1 MFRPKDSVFSYFC
14 MHILFE
20 NYLSQVIMFDWSSPF
35 SILFHVVYLTIVL
48 GTVVVVILD
57 NRHPVKTLAWL
68 MVLIFLPVLGLLL
81 YFIFGQ
87 SARKE
92 RLISK
97 RSFIHIARK
106 PLRGY
111 WRKPPFDLPDE
122 CKSLASLF
130 RRMSRSMPFGGNQV
144 EIFTHGGCKFDS
156 LLEAISQA
164 RHHIHLEYFIFE
176 DDQVGNRVAEALIR
190 KALDGVKVRVMYDDV
205 GCWRVKP
212 SFFRRMHQAGIEV
225 HPFLK
230 VRFPVLSNRVN
241 YRNHRKIAIIDGTI
255 GFIGGMNI
263 ADRYLHGL
271 SWGTF
276 RDTSIRIQGMAVQ
289 GLQSVFLMDW
299 CFVTGEQITDTSYFP
314 LQEEKGHSHVQIVSS
329 KPVGRWR
336 EVMQGYLHAIANARR
351 YIYIQTPYFM
361 PTEQILTALQT
372 AALSG
377 VDVRIMLPWKGD
389 IRVVQMCSRSYLR
402 EVMEAG
408 VKVLFYQPGFLHAK
422 TMVIDD
428 LISTVGSTNI
438 DFRSFEYN
446 FEVNAF
452 MYDPSTAIR
461 LKEIFLAD
469 QAQCTHISSQRWA
482 RRSWW
487 RKVEESI
494 LRLFAP
500 LM

>member
-1 MFRPKDSVFSYFC
+1 
-14 MHILFE
+14 
-20 NYLSQVIMFDWSSPF
+20 MFDWSNQ
-35 SILFHVVYLTIVL
+35 LFIVLNLVYLTIVL
-48 GTVVVVILD
+48 GTIAVVILD

-68 MVLIFLPVLGLLL
+68 MVLVFLPIIGLIL
-81 YFIFGQ
+81 YFFFGQ
-87 SARKE
+87 SVRKE

-97 RSFIHIARK
+97 RSFINIARK

-111 WRKPPFDLPDE
+111 WRKPPGDLPEE
-122 CKSLASLF
+122 CQSLALLF
-130 RRMSRSMPFGGNQV
+130 RRMNRSMLFGGNQID
-144 EIFTHGGCKFDS
+144 IFTDGISKVEA
-156 LLEAISQA
+156 LLRAISQA

-176 DDQVGNRVAEALIR
+176 DDQVGNRIADALIR
-190 KALDGVKVRVMYDDV
+190 KAHEGVKVRVMYDDV
-205 GCWRVKP
+205 GCWNVKS
-212 SFFRRMHQAGIEV
+212 SFFNRMRQAGIEV
-225 HPFLK
+225 RPFLK
-230 VRFPVLSNRVN
+230 VRFPIFSRRVT
-241 YRNHRKIAIIDGTI
+241 YRNHRKIAIIDGLV

-271 SWGTF
+271 SWGAF
-276 RDTSIRIQGMAVQ
+276 RDTTISIRGMAVQ
-289 GLQSVFLMDW
+289 GLQTVFLMDW
-299 CFVTGEQITDTSYFP
+299 CFVTGEQITELSYFP
-314 LQEEKGHSHVQIVSS
+314 LQDEQGHSQVQIVTS

-336 EVMQGYLHAIANARR
+336 EIMQGYLHAIGNARR
-351 YIYIQTPYFM
+351 YIYIQSPYFL

-402 EVMEAG
+402 DVMEAG

-422 TMVIDD
+422 MMVIDD
-428 LISTVGSTNI
+428 LISTVGSTNM

-452 MYDPSTAIR
+452 MYDMQTAVR
-461 LKEIFLAD
+461 LKNIFLDD
-469 QAQCTHISSQRWA
+469 QQHCSYITSQRWA
-482 RRSWW
+482 HRSWW

-494 LRLFAP
+494 FRLFAP

>member
-1 MFRPKDSVFSYFC
+1 
-14 MHILFE
+14 
-20 NYLSQVIMFDWSSPF
+20 MFDWSNQ
-35 SILFHVVYLTIVL
+35 LFIVLNLVYLTIVL
-48 GTVVVVILD
+48 GTIAVVILD

-68 MVLIFLPVLGLLL
+68 MVLVFLPIIGLIL
-81 YFIFGQ
+81 YFFFGQ
-87 SARKE
+87 SVRKE

-97 RSFIHIARK
+97 RSFINIARK

-111 WRKPPFDLPDE
+111 WRKPPGDLPEE
-122 CKSLASLF
+122 CQSLALLF
-130 RRMSRSMPFGGNQV
+130 RRMNRSMLFGGNQID
-144 EIFTHGGCKFDS
+144 IFTDGISKVEA
-156 LLEAISQA
+156 LLRAISQA

-176 DDQVGNRVAEALIR
+176 DDQVGNRIADALIR
-190 KALDGVKVRVMYDDV
+190 KAHEGVKVRVMYDDV
-205 GCWRVKP
+205 GCWNVKS
-212 SFFRRMHQAGIEV
+212 SFFNRMRQAGIEV
-225 HPFLK
+225 RPFLK
-230 VRFPVLSNRVN
+230 VRFPIFSRRVT
-241 YRNHRKIAIIDGTI
+241 YRNHRKIAIIDGLV

-271 SWGTF
+271 SWGAF
-276 RDTSIRIQGMAVQ
+276 RDTTISIRGMAVQ
-289 GLQSVFLMDW
+289 GLQTVFLMDW
-299 CFVTGEQITDTSYFP
+299 CFVTGEQITELSYFP
-314 LQEEKGHSHVQIVSS
+314 LQDEQGHSQVQIVTS

-336 EVMQGYLHAIANARR
+336 EIMQGYLHAIGNARR
-351 YIYIQTPYFM
+351 YIYIQSPYFL

-402 EVMEAG
+402 DVMEAG

-422 TMVIDD
+422 MMVIDD
-428 LISTVGSTNI
+428 LISTVGSTNM

-452 MYDPSTAIR
+452 MYDTQTAVR
-461 LKEIFLAD
+461 LKNIFLDD
-469 QAQCTHISSQRWA
+469 QQHCSYITSQRWA
-482 RRSWW
+482 HRSWW

-494 LRLFAP
+494 FRLFAP

>member
-1 MFRPKDSVFSYFC
+1 
-14 MHILFE
+14 
-20 NYLSQVIMFDWSSPF
+20 MFDWSSPF
-35 SILFHVVYLTIVL
+35 SILFHIVYLTMVL

-57 NRHPVKTLAWL
+57 NRYPVKTLAWL
-68 MVLIFLPVLGLLL
+68 MVLIFLPVLGLIL
-81 YFIFGQ
+81 YFFFGQ
-87 SARKE
+87 SVRKE

-97 RSFIHIARK
+97 RSYIHIARK

-111 WRKPPFDLPDE
+111 WRKPPHDLPDE
-122 CKSLASLF
+122 CQSLASLF
-130 RRMSRSMPFGGNQV
+130 RRMNRSMPFGGNQV
-144 EIFTHGGCKFDS
+144 EIFTDGVSKFDS
-156 LLEAISQA
+156 LLQCISQA
-164 RHHIHLEYFIFE
+164 RHHIHLEYFIFD
-176 DDQVGNRVAEALIR
+176 DDQVGNRVADALIR
-190 KALDGVKVRVMYDDV
+190 KAHEGVKVRVMYDDV
-205 GCWRVKP
+205 GCWQVKS
-212 SFFRRMHQAGIEV
+212 SFFHRMRQAGIEV

-230 VRFPVLSNRVN
+230 VRFPIFGRRVN
-241 YRNHRKIAIIDGTI
+241 FRNHRKIAIIDGVV

-271 SWGTF
+271 SWGVF

-289 GLQSVFLMDW
+289 GLQTVFLMDW
-299 CFVTGEQITDTSYFP
+299 CFVTGEQITNDSYFP
-314 LQEEKGHSHVQIVSS
+314 LQEEQGRSQMQIVTS

-336 EVMQGYLHAIANARR
+336 EIMQGYLHAIANARR
-351 YIYIQTPYFM
+351 YIYIQSPYFL

-372 AALSG
+372 AALLG

-402 EVMEAG
+402 DVMEAG

-452 MYDPSTAIR
+452 MYDTDTAIR
-461 LKEIFLAD
+461 LRHIFQAD
-469 QAQCTHISSQRWA
+469 EEQCTHISSQRWA